1 MIDEKKIEEAA
12 QGAADLYEQDLPIMS
27 YNEDT
32 EVDGQ
37 HHFCQEFGAELFK
50 DGAKWA
56 IQEFLKDLWHP
67 AEEEPDKSKSDIITL
82 GFDNDA
88 YLQFKESILW
98 NKESWRHSISRCQII
113 KWAYLSDILPKEGG
127 EQRKN
132 LKLEKGFLLLL
143 KLLSRIVVMVASL
156 VMMAHVITRL

>member
-1 MIDEKKIEEAA
+1 MIDDKKIEEAA

-56 IQEFLKDLWHP
+56 INEFLKDLWHP
-67 AEEEPDKSKSDIITL
+67 ASEEPEGYDKWILLPYNISNYYSLAQVKEFKSW
-82 GFDNDA
+82 
-88 YLQFKESILW
+88 KEFVERMPIDVWLY
-98 NKESWRHSISRCQII
+98 IDDLF
-113 KWAYLSDILPKEGG
+113 AKEGG
-127 EQRKN
+127 EK
-132 LKLEKGFLLLL
+132 
-143 KLLSRIVVMVASL
+143 
-156 VMMAHVITRL
+156 

>member
-1 MIDEKKIEEAA
+1 MKLNKMVFDDKKIEEAA
-12 QGAADLYEQDLPIMS
+12 RGAADLYEQDLPMMS
-27 YNEDT
+27 YDEDT

-56 IQEFLKDLWHP
+56 INEFLKNLWHP
-67 AEEEPDKSKSDIITL
+67 NTKEPDKSKSDIITL

-98 NKESWRHSISRCQII
+98 NEESWRHSISRCQII
-113 KWAYLSDILPKEGG
+113 KWAYLSDILPKQKGG
-127 EQRKN
+127 E
-132 LKLEKGFLLLL
+132 
-143 KLLSRIVVMVASL
+143 
-156 VMMAHVITRL
+156 

>member
-1 MIDEKKIEEAA
+1 MIDKKLEEAA
-12 QGAADLYEQDLPIMS
+12 RGAADLYEQDLPMMS
-27 YNEDT
+27 YDEDT

-56 IQEFLKDLWHP
+56 INEFLKDLWHQNT
-67 AEEEPDKSKSDIITL
+67 EEPDKSKSDIITL

-98 NKESWRHSISRCQII
+98 NTESWRHSISRCQIT
-113 KWAYLSDILPKEGG
+113 KWAYLSDILPEKED
-127 EQRKN
+127 
-132 LKLEKGFLLLL
+132 
-143 KLLSRIVVMVASL
+143 
-156 VMMAHVITRL
+156 

>member
-12 QGAADLYEQDLPIMS
+12 QGAADLYEQDLPVMS
-27 YNEDT
+27 YNDNT

-56 IQEFLKDLWHP
+56 IQEFLNDLWHP
-67 AEEEPDKSKSDIITL
+67 NTEEPDKSKSDIITI

-88 YLQFKESILW
+88 FLQFKESIFW
-98 NKESWRHSISRCQII
+98 NKESWRYSISRRQII

-127 EQRKN
+127 KQ
-132 LKLEKGFLLLL
+132 
-143 KLLSRIVVMVASL
+143 
-156 VMMAHVITRL
+156 